1 VGPEVPLLRRAAAP
15 SARLAVPTHSTIGG
29 KLPRIEIDERLRES
43 DRANKI
49 TRRIDGG
56 VIHVPDDTKDKI
68 VKELQESLELGT
80 DSVTAVQDVADHY
93 GIARETLKYWARQ
106 RNLVVP
112 HMAGTGGGTVIS
124 RDEIRIKDPE
134 VLADDYAWEK
144 RRPHEAD
151 EAGRAA
157 EKARITAVAA
167 MEQRDARLAQSS
179 AIVYGIFIDKAQLL
193 TGKATKRT
201 GKAEELSDEEMRERA
216 KELAQKLAERDEL
229 TKKRTTA

>member
-1 VGPEVPLLRRAAAP
+1 M
-15 SARLAVPTHSTIGG
+15 
-29 KLPRIEIDERLRES
+29 PRIEIDERLRES